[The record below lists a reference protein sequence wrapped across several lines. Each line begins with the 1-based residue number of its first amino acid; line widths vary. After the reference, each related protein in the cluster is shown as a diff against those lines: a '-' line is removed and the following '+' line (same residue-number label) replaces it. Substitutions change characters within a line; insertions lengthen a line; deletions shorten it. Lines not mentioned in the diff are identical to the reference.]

1 MDLIKTLDRNAKI
14 SELESKK
21 PSVSGLPTS
30 SALTALKNKTPNVI
44 SFVKK
49 IMTQKLLKLKR
60 KLLIII
66 MRNTI
71 LRVVNRITTPEFN
84 KFAKE
89 VFDEKVKSAN
99 LLTKTD
105 FDNKLTNL
113 NQKTNSNKAK
123 RLLVENELKKTKNI

>member
-1 MDLIKTLDRNAKI
+1 
-14 SELESKK
+14 
-21 PSVSGLPTS
+21 
-30 SALTALKNKTPNVI
+30 
-44 SFVKK
+44 
-49 IMTQKLLKLKR
+49 
-60 KLLIII
+60 

-113 NQKTNSNKAK
+113 NQKN
-123 RLLVENELKKTKNI
+123 

>member
-1 MDLIKTLDRNAKI
+1 
-14 SELESKK
+14 
-21 PSVSGLPTS
+21 
-30 SALTALKNKTPNVI
+30 
-44 SFVKK
+44 
-49 IMTQKLLKLKR
+49 MTQKLLKLKR

-71 LRVVNRITTPEFN
+71 MRVVNRITTSEFN
-84 KFAKE
+84 KFAK
-89 VFDEKVKSAN
+89 VFDERVKSAN

-123 RLLVENELKKTKNI
+123 CLLVENELKKTKNI

>member
-1 MDLIKTLDRNAKI
+1 
-14 SELESKK
+14 
-21 PSVSGLPTS
+21 
-30 SALTALKNKTPNVI
+30 
-44 SFVKK
+44 
-49 IMTQKLLKLKR
+49 
-60 KLLIII
+60 

-89 VFDEKVKSAN
+89 VFDEKVKSEN